1 MFSNTHLFRPKPSPI
16 KKKTPFIIAI
26 RDIKTNNIAPTLT
39 AILTPSAVPEES
51 APIKLLPIL
60 SNKPTAKLEIASH
73 TDSRGTDESNQ
84 LLSERIAQA
93 VVNYLQERK
102 INSSLLEANGYGDKR
117 LKKNVLMAFHV
128 QSVSIQ

>member
-60 SNKPTAKLEIASH
+60 SAGMVIFSVIFSVCGYIIFAITTAPGAAITDAASKLLAKANRSIGSSPPRKPI
-73 TDSRGTDESNQ
+73 
-84 LLSERIAQA
+84 
-93 VVNYLQERK
+93 
-102 INSSLLEANGYGDKR
+102 
-117 LKKNVLMAFHV
+117 
-128 QSVSIQ
+128 